1 MSLSGTV
8 NLINSEA
15 FTVAVHENS
24 LRRRVENRTRL
35 VTVGDSNRNASLQGT
50 RPCQLS
56 DIFLRSLSSIPLT
69 DLEHAYKGSLQGLP
83 RGFATV
89 HQGSGQIHS
98 MHRVLRGKQVI
109 FGAMNQLIHTMVHL
123 YGSASSVQE
132 APRKRLCANC
142 A

>member
-15 FTVAVHENS
+15 FTVAVHEIS

-69 DLEHAYKGSLQGLP
+69 DLEHAYKGSLQDLL

-89 HQGSGQIHS
+89 HQEWANPFDAPSIT
-98 MHRVLRGKQVI
+98 GKTGD

-123 YGSASSVQE
+123 DGSASSVQEE